1 MKIDKRI
8 NKLVY
13 YLRCG
18 KMVCLTLNTLSGFLV
33 EYIKKKLFNL
43 KRQIWILYIFYMHTY
58 YKRTN
63 NIQIKKLHFFL

>member
-33 EYIKKKLFNL
+33 EYIKKNYL
-43 KRQIWILYIFYMHTY
+43 I
-58 YKRTN
+58 
-63 NIQIKKLHFFL
+63 